1 MSRGRKP
8 KPAWLSVIDGNPG
21 KRALDPAAAV
31 QPDDAIPECP
41 DHLDPRARA
50 EWGRITP
57 ELQRCRL
64 LTTIDRAALAMYCQA
79 YSRWQLAE
87 EKIAEAEA
95 QDADGAGLVVA
106 AKNDYQML
114 SQWLVISNRAQEQ
127 LLKYLT
133 EFGMTPS
140 ARSRVATAAKQ
151 GSLFP
156 EDDPIAAAR
165 RAGGKAPA

>member
-1 MSRGRKP
+1 MY
-8 KPAWLSVIDGNPG
+8 
-21 KRALDPAAAV
+21 KR
-31 QPDDAIPECP
+31 Q
-41 DHLDPRARA
+41 
-50 EWGRITP
+50 
-57 ELQRCRL
+57 
-64 LTTIDRAALAMYCQA
+64 
-79 YSRWQLAE
+79 
-87 EKIAEAEA
+87 
-95 QDADGAGLVVA
+95 
-106 AKNDYQML
+106 KNDYQML

-140 ARSRVATAAKQ
+140 ARSRVAAAAKQ

>member
-1 MSRGRKP
+1 MT
-8 KPAWLSVIDGNPG
+8 PALLCVAASALLLDVRVSSVPPRAAVRLQVSSHDIAGSG
-21 KRALDPAAAV
+21 KAVHQHPDVGAAATGV
-31 QPDDAIPECP
+31 KDILTRSDNAEQS
-41 DHLDPRARA
+41 LRAS
-50 EWGRITP
+50 
-57 ELQRCRL
+57 LK
-64 LTTIDRAALAMYCQA
+64 
-79 YSRWQLAE
+79 LAE

-95 QDADGAGLVVA
+95 KDAAGAGLVVA

-140 ARSRVATAAKQ
+140 ARSRVAAAAKQ